1 MWSRD
6 GFSTTL
12 ATMKTPA
19 FQDADDYIAS
29 LGEDRRMPV
38 ARLRAAFRDHLPT
51 GFDEA
56 ISYGMIGYVVPRTLY
71 PAGYHCDPTLPLPFV
86 QIASQKSNISVYHMG
101 LYAMPE
107 ELAWFQ
113 EAWAATGAG
122 KLDMGKSCIRL
133 RKPEAIPFELFEE
146 LAARVTPARW
156 IEVYEATLK
165 R

>member
-1 MWSRD
+1 
-6 GFSTTL
+6 
-12 ATMKTPA
+12 MKTSA

-29 LGEDRRMPV
+29 LGDDRRMPV
-38 ARLRAAFRDHLPT
+38 ARLRAAFRDHLPA

-71 PAGYHCDPTLPLPFV
+71 PSGYHCDPSLPLPFV
-86 QIASQKSNISVYHMG
+86 QIGSQKSNIAVYHMG

-107 ELAWFQ
+107 ELNWFQ
-113 EAWAATGAG
+113 EAWSHAGAG

-133 RKPEAIPFELFEE
+133 RKPEAIPFELFEQ
-146 LAARVTPARW
+146 LAARITPARW